1 MSRQNRRLPSLNA
14 LRAFWAAANH
24 RSFAAAAGELH
35 VTASAV
41 GLQIRQLEEELE
53 MKLFERT
60 PKGLTLTAEG
70 NRLLPGIN
78 QAFENLRGS
87 IAARDEKTSGTSNPA
102 ISVAPSF
109 ATKWLLPRLGAF
121 LDRHPGIDVDVKA
134 NIELSDFARDE
145 VDLAVRYGAGN
156 YPGLEAELLLRDRMF
171 PVCSPELLMRHGQR
185 NPDKVFS
192 AAPLLHDVSADR
204 DPAVP
209 SWKMWLKAAGL
220 DEINW
225 RKGPRFNQTALA
237 LDAALAGLGI
247 ALAPAVL
254 VDVDL
259 AAGRLVRLAS
269 DELAG
274 DFAYFIVH
282 PKEKAQLPALQ
293 AFTTWLRQ
301 AIPAE
306 RGGACATA

>member
-1 MSRQNRRLPSLNA
+1 MARRPRRLPSLNA
-14 LRAFWAAANH
+14 LRAFWAAAKH
-24 RSFAAAAGELH
+24 RSFAAAADELH

-41 GLQIRQLEEELE
+41 SLQIRQLEEELD

-60 PKGLTLTAEG
+60 PKGLALTADG
-70 NRLLPGIN
+70 NKLLPGIN
-78 QAFENLRGS
+78 LAFENLRGS
-87 IAARDEKTSGTSNPA
+87 IAALDEKPASASGLS

-121 LDRHPGIDVDVKA
+121 LDRHPGIEVDVKA

-156 YPGLEAELLLRDRMF
+156 YPGLDVELLLSDRMF

-192 AAPLLHDVSADR
+192 AALLLHDISADR

-209 SWKMWLKAAGL
+209 SWKMWLKAASL
-220 DEINW
+220 DQVDW
-225 RKGPRFNQTALA
+225 RKGPRFNQTALT

-254 VDVDL
+254 VEADL

-269 DELAG
+269 DELIG
-274 DFAYFIVH
+274 DFAYYIVH
-282 PKEKAQLPALQ
+282 PKEKAQSPALQ
-293 AFTTWLRQ
+293 AFKAWLKQ
-301 AIPAE
+301 AIPPQPN
-306 RGGACATA
+306 

>member
-1 MSRQNRRLPSLNA
+1 MAQRPRRLPSLNA
-14 LRAFWAAANH
+14 LRAFWAAAKH
-24 RSFAAAAGELH
+24 RSFAAAADELH

-41 GLQIRQLEEELE
+41 SLQIRQLEEELD

-60 PKGLTLTAEG
+60 PKGLALTAEG

-78 QAFENLRGS
+78 QAFDSLRGS
-87 IAARDEKTSGTSNPA
+87 IAALDDKHAHAASLT

-121 LDRHPGIDVDVKA
+121 LDRNPDIEVDVKA
-134 NIELSDFARDE
+134 DIELSDFARDE
-145 VDLAVRYGAGN
+145 IDLAIRYGAGN
-156 YPGLEAELLLRDRMF
+156 YPGLAVELLLRDRMF

-192 AAPLLHDVSADR
+192 AAPLLHDASADR
-204 DPAVP
+204 DPSVP
-209 SWKMWLKAAGL
+209 SWKMWLRAAGL
-220 DEINW
+220 DEIDW

-254 VDVDL
+254 IEADL

-269 DELAG
+269 DELLG
-274 DFAYFIVH
+274 DFAYYIVH
-282 PKEKAQLPALQ
+282 PSEKAQSPALQ
-293 AFTTWLRQ
+293 AFKAWLKQ
-301 AIPAE
+301 AIPPQPN
-306 RGGACATA
+306 

>member
-1 MSRQNRRLPSLNA
+1 MAQRPRRLPSLNA
-14 LRAFWAAANH
+14 LRAFWAAAKH
-24 RSFAAAAGELH
+24 RSFAAAADELH

-41 GLQIRQLEEELE
+41 SLQIRQLEEELD
-53 MKLFERT
+53 MKLFDRT
-60 PKGLTLTAEG
+60 PKGLALTAEG

-78 QAFENLRGS
+78 QAFDSLRGS
-87 IAARDEKTSGTSNPA
+87 IAALDDKPTHAASLT

-121 LDRHPGIDVDVKA
+121 LDRNPGIEVDVKA
-134 NIELSDFARDE
+134 DIELSDFAKDGI
-145 VDLAVRYGAGN
+145 DLAIRYGAGN
-156 YPGLEAELLLRDRMF
+156 YPGLAVELLLRDRMF

-192 AAPLLHDVSADR
+192 AAALLHDASADR
-204 DPAVP
+204 DPSVP

-220 DEINW
+220 DEIDW

-254 VDVDL
+254 IEADL

-269 DELAG
+269 DELLG
-274 DFAYFIVH
+274 DFAYYIVH
-282 PKEKAQLPALQ
+282 PSEKARAPAMQ
-293 AFTTWLRQ
+293 AFKAWLKQ
-301 AIPAE
+301 AIPPQPN
-306 RGGACATA
+306 

>member
-1 MSRQNRRLPSLNA
+1 MVQRPRRLPSLNA
-14 LRAFWAAANH
+14 LRAFWAAAKH
-24 RSFAAAAGELH
+24 RSFAAAADELH

-41 GLQIRQLEEELE
+41 SLQIRQLEEELD

-60 PKGLTLTAEG
+60 PKGLALTAEG

-78 QAFENLRGS
+78 QAFDSLRGS
-87 IAARDEKTSGTSNPA
+87 IAALDDKPTHAASLT

-121 LDRHPGIDVDVKA
+121 LDRNPGIEVDVKA
-134 NIELSDFARDE
+134 DIELSDFAKDGI
-145 VDLAVRYGAGN
+145 DLAIRYGAGN
-156 YPGLEAELLLRDRMF
+156 YPGLAVELLLRDRMF

-192 AAPLLHDVSADR
+192 AAALLHDASADR
-204 DPAVP
+204 DPSVP

-220 DEINW
+220 DEIDW

-254 VDVDL
+254 VEADL

-269 DELAG
+269 DELLG
-274 DFAYFIVH
+274 DFAYYIVH
-282 PKEKAQLPALQ
+282 PSEKAQAPALQ
-293 AFTTWLRQ
+293 AFKAWLKQ
-301 AIPAE
+301 AIPPQPN
-306 RGGACATA
+306 